1 MAQPKILFLDEPTS
15 NLDSS
20 AAYHLVTKLKDIAY
34 MKNTT
39 IAATIH
45 QPSERV
51 FEVSDGLLL
60 LGKGD
65 SGGKVAYFGPSD
77 GAVHYFLSLGHVRPK
92 LTSAAEWMM
101 DLLDHEFSGK
111 DGVEHLLAEW
121 KDSDQAALA
130 RVDIVH
136 ATPSNDVIASSHASG
151 GYLSEVSLLTR
162 RFMIIAMSNPTVVWL
177 RYTLYIALAVAMGPV
192 WWQVGRDAT
201 TSDISSIT
209 GGIFA
214 AAGFFS

>member
-20 AAYHLVTKLKDIAY
+20 AAHHLVTKLKDIAC

-51 FEVSDGLLL
+51 FE
-60 LGKGD
+60 
-65 SGGKVAYFGPSD
+65 
-77 GAVHYFLSLGHVRPK
+77 

-101 DLLDHEFSGK
+101 DLLDDEFNGK
-111 DGVEHLLAEW
+111 DGVSQLLDDWE
-121 KDSDQAALA
+121 KSDHAALA
-130 RVDIVH
+130 RVEILHD
-136 ATPSNDVIASSHASG
+136 TP
-151 GYLSEVSLLTR
+151 T
-162 RFMIIAMSNPTVVWL
+162 FVWL
-177 RYTLYIALAVAMGPV
+177 RYAMYLALAVAMGPV
-192 WWQVGRDAT
+192 WWQVGKDAN
-201 TSDISSIT
+201 TSDVSSIT

-214 AAGFFS
+214 VAGFFS

>member
-20 AAYHLVTKLKDIAY
+20 AAHHLVTKLKDIAC

-51 FEVSDGLLL
+51 FEVSDRLLL
-60 LGKGD
+60 LGKND

-77 GAVHYFLSLGHVRPK
+77 CAVHYFMALGHVRPK

-101 DLLDHEFSGK
+101 DLLDDEFNGK
-111 DGVEHLLAEW
+111 DGVSQLLDDWE
-121 KDSDQAALA
+121 KSDHAALA
-130 RVDIVH
+130 RVEILHD
-136 ATPSNDVIASSHASG
+136 TPTCEKPGPSDASAGFS
-151 GYLSEVSLLTR
+151 SEILLLTR
-162 RFMIIAMSNPTVVWL
+162 RFLIIAMSNPTVVWL
-177 RYTLYIALAVAMGPV
+177 RYAMYLALAVAMGPV
-192 WWQVGRDAT
+192 WWQVGKDAN
-201 TSDISSIT
+201 TSDVSSIT

-214 AAGFFS
+214 VAGIFS